1 MNWEIGTA
9 IAEIASATGVIITL
23 LYLAKQI
30 RAQTKESRLAA
41 AHEIAEG
48 FRDMLL
54 PFADA
59 DLCEVFVRANTD
71 FDGLTDAERVQMITV
86 NSRNIRLWEEA
97 YHQFKGGRLDE
108 NIWNTMVRQYSS
120 YLSAPSFLRVWK
132 LRSAYYDD
140 EFREFVESLDRL
152 EYKIK

>member
-1 MNWEIGTA
+1 MNWEAIGT
-9 IAEIASATGVIITL
+9 IAEVAAAGGVIISL

-30 RAQTKESRLAA
+30 RAQTRESRLAA

-48 FRDMLL
+48 FRDILL

-71 FDGLTDAERVQMITV
+71 FDGLTDAERVQMIAV
-86 NSRNIRLWEEA
+86 NSRNIRVWEEA

-108 NIWNTMVRQYSS
+108 NIWNTIVRQYSS
-120 YLSAPSFLRVWK
+120 YLSAPSFLRVWE
-132 LRSAYYDD
+132 LRSAFYDD
-140 EFREFVESLDRL
+140 EFREFVDSLDRA